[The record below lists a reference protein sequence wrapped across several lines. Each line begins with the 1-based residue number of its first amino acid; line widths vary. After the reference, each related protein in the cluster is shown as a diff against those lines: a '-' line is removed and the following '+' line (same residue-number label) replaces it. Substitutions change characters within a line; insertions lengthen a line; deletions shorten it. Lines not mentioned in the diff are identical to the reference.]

1 MCRSFPPLFRIG
13 NSTASSSSILNY
25 VTTGRNVPLAH
36 FGLAPGACYDAGQ
49 MLFRFLL
56 YLALA
61 LTVKAKTLDIYFID
75 VEGGQATLV
84 VSPSGQ
90 AMLIDTGWRGF
101 GGRDA
106 DRIAAAA
113 KHAKIKEIN
122 YVVVTHYHRDHVGGV
137 PQLAG
142 LLKVGAY
149 VDHGPSVE
157 TGNKVVREDFA
168 DYQKAITGAQHIV
181 VKPGDVIPLK
191 GVNVDVLS
199 SAGDLFQKAQ
209 PGAGSPNP
217 LCDAAKP
224 KEEDLTE
231 NARSVGMLISY
242 GKFRML
248 DLGDLTWNKELGL
261 VCPNN
266 LIGKVD
272 LYLTTHHGFNESG
285 PAALVQA
292 VAPRVAIMNN
302 GSKKGG
308 SPSAWQI
315 VKDSPGLEDL
325 WQLHYA
331 MDGGRDH
338 NVPDSFIANVDEFDQ
353 GDYLKVSAEQD
364 GSFTVFNSRNK
375 YHHEYRAK

>member
-1 MCRSFPPLFRIG
+1 MLLRLLF
-13 NSTASSSSILNY
+13 S
-25 VTTGRNVPLAH
+25 
-36 FGLAPGACYDAGQ
+36 
-49 MLFRFLL
+49 
-56 YLALA
+56 LA
-61 LTVKAKTLDIYFID
+61 LTFAASAKTLDIYFID

-106 DRIAAAA
+106 DRIAAAM

-122 YVVVTHYHRDHVGGV
+122 YVVITHYHRDHVGGV
-137 PQLAG
+137 PELAQRV
-142 LLKVGAY
+142 KIGAF
-149 VDHGPSVE
+149 VDHGPSME
-157 TGNKVVREDFA
+157 TGNKAVREDFA
-168 DYQKAITGAQHIV
+168 DYQKAIASTQHIV

-199 SAGDLFQKAQ
+199 SAGDLDLKAQ
-209 PGAGSPNP
+209 PGAGAPNP
-217 LCDAAKP
+217 ICATVKP
-224 KEEDLTE
+224 KEDDPTE
-231 NARSVGMLISY
+231 NARSVGMLISF

-272 LYLTTHHGFNESG
+272 LYLTSHHGLDQSG
-285 PAALVQA
+285 NPALVQA
-292 VAPRVAIMNN
+292 ISPRVAIMNN
-302 GSKKGG
+302 GAKKGG

-331 MDGGRDH
+331 MAGGQEH
-338 NVPDSFIANVDEFDQ
+338 NVADSFVANVDEFCQ
-353 GDYLKVSAEQD
+353 GDFIKVSAEQD

-375 YHHEYRAK
+375 YHHEYRAR

>member
-1 MCRSFPPLFRIG
+1 
-13 NSTASSSSILNY
+13 
-25 VTTGRNVPLAH
+25 
-36 FGLAPGACYDAGQ
+36 
-49 MLFRFLL
+49 MLLRFLVF
-56 YLALA
+56 LA
-61 LTVKAKTLDIYFID
+61 LTGAAGAKTLEIYFID
-75 VEGGQATLV
+75 VEGGQATLF

-90 AMLIDTGWRGF
+90 SMLVDTGWRGF

-106 DRIAAAA
+106 DRITAAM

-122 YVVVTHYHRDHVGGV
+122 YVVITHYHRDHVGGV
-137 PQLAG
+137 PELTQRI
-142 LLKVGAY
+142 KVGTF
-149 VDHGPSVE
+149 VDHGPSME
-157 TGNKVVREDFA
+157 NGNKAVREDYA
-168 DYQKAITGAQHIV
+168 DYEKAIAGSQHIV

-209 PGAGSPNP
+209 AGAGAPNP
-217 LCDAAKP
+217 LCADAKP
-224 KEEDLTE
+224 KPDDPTE
-231 NARSVGMLISY
+231 NARSVGMLISF

-272 LYLTTHHGFNESG
+272 LYLTTHHGFDESG
-285 PAALVQA
+285 PAALVHA
-292 VAPRVAIMNN
+292 ISPRVAIMNN
-302 GSKKGG
+302 GPKKGG

-331 MDGGRDH
+331 IAGGQDH
-338 NVPDSFIANVDEFDQ
+338 NVADSFVANVDEFCQ
-353 GDYLKVSAEQD
+353 GDYIKVSAEQD
-364 GSFTVFNSRNK
+364 GSFTVLNSRNK

>member
-1 MCRSFPPLFRIG
+1 MLLRS
-13 NSTASSSSILNY
+13 
-25 VTTGRNVPLAH
+25 
-36 FGLAPGACYDAGQ
+36 
-49 MLFRFLL
+49 LL
-56 YLALA
+56 VLALA
-61 LTVKAKTLDIYFID
+61 FPAAAKTLDIYFID

-101 GGRDA
+101 SGRDA

-122 YVVVTHYHRDHVGGV
+122 YVVITHYHRDHVGGV
-137 PQLAG
+137 PQLAERI
-142 LLKVGAY
+142 KIGAY
-149 VDHGPSVE
+149 VDHGPLME
-157 TGNKVVREDFA
+157 TGNKAVREDFA
-168 DYQKAITGAQHIV
+168 DYEKAISGAQHIV

-199 SAGDLFQKAQ
+199 SAGDLFGKPQ
-209 PGAGSPNP
+209 PGAGAPNP
-217 LCDAAKP
+217 LCAEAKP
-224 KEEDLTE
+224 KEDDPTE

-266 LIGKVD
+266 LIGRVD
-272 LYLTTHHGFNESG
+272 LYLTTHHGMDQSG
-285 PAALVQA
+285 PAALVH
-292 VAPRVAIMNN
+292 VISPRVAIMNN
-302 GSKKGG
+302 GAKKGG

-331 MDGGRDH
+331 MAGGKDH
-338 NVPDSFIANVDEFDQ
+338 NVADSFIANVDEFDQ
-353 GDYLKVSAEQD
+353 GDYIRVSAEQD
-364 GSFTVFNSRNK
+364 GAFTVFNSRNK
-375 YHHEYRAK
+375 FHHEYRAK

>member
-1 MCRSFPPLFRIG
+1 MLLRSLFF
-13 NSTASSSSILNY
+13 L
-25 VTTGRNVPLAH
+25 
-36 FGLAPGACYDAGQ
+36 GLAFAANS
-49 MLFRFLL
+49 
-56 YLALA
+56 
-61 LTVKAKTLDIYFID
+61 KTLDIYFVD

-106 DRIAAAA
+106 DRIAAVA

-122 YVVVTHYHRDHVGGV
+122 YVVITHYHRDHVGGV

-142 LLKVGAY
+142 LIKIGAY

-168 DYQKAITGAQHIV
+168 DYEKAISGAQHIV

-209 PGAGSPNP
+209 PGAGAINS
-217 LCDAAKP
+217 LCDSAKQ
-224 KEEDLTE
+224 KEEDSTE
-231 NARSVGMLISY
+231 NARSVGMLIGY

-272 LYLTTHHGFNESG
+272 VYLTTHHGFDQSG
-285 PAALVQA
+285 PAALVHA
-292 VAPRVAIMNN
+292 VSPRVAIMNN
-302 GSKKGG
+302 GAKKGG
-308 SPSAWQI
+308 SPSAWQV

-331 MDGGRDH
+331 IEGGRDH
-338 NVPDSFIANVDEFDQ
+338 NVSDSFVANVDEFDQ
-353 GDYLKVSAEQD
+353 GDYLKISAEQD